1 MPPHRNKASL
11 NLRSSKELVILVVVV
26 IELNEQFL
34 PVNNLKDKY
43 MNI

>member
-11 NLRSSKELVILVVVV
+11 NLRTPKELVVLVVVV
-26 IELNEQFL
+26 IELNKQFL
-34 PVNNLKDKY
+34 AVNNLKDKY

>member
-11 NLRSSKELVILVVVV
+11 NLGSSKELIILVVIV

-34 PVNNLKDKY
+34 AVNNLKDKY

>member
-11 NLRSSKELVILVVVV
+11 NLGSSKELVVLVVVV

>member
-11 NLRSSKELVILVVVV
+11 NLRTSKELIILVVVV

-34 PVNNLKDKY
+34 AVNNLKDNH

>member
-11 NLRSSKELVILVVVV
+11 NLCSSKELVVLVVVV

-34 PVNNLKDKY
+34 AVNNLKDKY

>member
-11 NLRSSKELVILVVVV
+11 NLRTPKELVVLVVVV

-34 PVNNLKDKY
+34 PVNNLKDNH

>member
-11 NLRSSKELVILVVVV
+11 NLRSSKELIILVVIV

-34 PVNNLKDKY
+34 AVNNLKDNH